1 MLEDTFGLDIG
12 EGAPLDQEVSDEGFH
27 GFETFKVENISSG
40 SGSLS
45 AATSRSSDGILYFGF
60 PGFSF
65 SRGMGLIYSDTESD
79 LWKVMDEFFSA
90 LADEETKGIIIDM
103 RGNEGGNV
111 AELRVAFSAF
121 FPAGV
126 EKIHF
131 ADTRRK
137 SGEGM
142 LEYGPWLSFEVSKD
156 ETMTRGSF
164 NEDIPIAVLVNG
176 ESMSCA
182 EFSVMFFST
191 LRERY
196 GYDVTFI
203 GSRTKGATGEVAG
216 SDEIYNAGSF
226 EIQPYITGVHT
237 PFCQTRYFDGT
248 IYEGVGIGV
257 DVDGGYSYDAFS
269 RGDDPALT
277 KAVGILEEKIG
288 QMESSFHL

>member
-156 ETMTRGSF
+156 ETMTLYAKGTGMTSRSSAPVRKVPPGRSRALMRYTTQGVSRY
-164 NEDIPIAVLVNG
+164 NLISP
-176 ESMSCA
+176 ESIRRFVRQGTLTARSTKGWASAWTLM
-182 EFSVMFFST
+182 EGIRTMRFPVGMT
-191 LRERY
+191 LR
-196 GYDVTFI
+196 
-203 GSRTKGATGEVAG
+203 
-216 SDEIYNAGSF
+216 
-226 EIQPYITGVHT
+226 
-237 PFCQTRYFDGT
+237 
-248 IYEGVGIGV
+248 
-257 DVDGGYSYDAFS
+257 
-269 RGDDPALT
+269 
-277 KAVGILEEKIG
+277 
-288 QMESSFHL
+288 

>member
-1 MLEDTFGLDIG
+1 
-12 EGAPLDQEVSDEGFH
+12 
-27 GFETFKVENISSG
+27 
-40 SGSLS
+40 
-45 AATSRSSDGILYFGF
+45 
-60 PGFSF
+60 
-65 SRGMGLIYSDTESD
+65 MGLIYSDTESD
-79 LWKVMDEFFSA
+79 LWKEMVEFFSA

-137 SGEGM
+137 SWEGM

-156 ETMTRGSF
+156 ETMTRGSL

-191 LRERY
+191 LREKY
-196 GYDVTFI
+196 GYDVTFV
-203 GSRTKGATGEVAG
+203 GSRTKGVTGG